1 MTDFFTDNFRFK
13 SLFQTNLSIAL
24 TAWGIIRPDIA
35 EKLKHKQYDV
45 LTADIHDL
53 MANTAKKYGGDLV
66 GFLTP
71 DNLKLYIQPDYEK
84 ELWRK
89 AGVKS
94 SEENKLFL
102 IGEVFI
108 LVDQIWQL
116 ISEPHQ
122 LELPKDK
129 NLFFMRTDTLRGIV
143 DDLSTV
149 CINAKNAKTGGE
161 KRSTRQARCK
171 AIIQSPEYNIRP
183 SNAQTHLAD
192 TIQKIKDVYFE
203 IYGESLQKQN
213 KKGGVTPC
221 DKTITNW
228 FYEFSK
234 NNLPDKR
241 A

>member
-1 MTDFFTDNFRFK
+1 MTDFFADNFRFK
-13 SLFQTNLSIAL
+13 SLFQTHLSIAL

-35 EKLKHKQYDV
+35 EKLKHKQYDM
-45 LTADIHDL
+45 LMADIQEL
-53 MANTAKKYGGDLV
+53 MSNTAKKYGGDLV

-71 DNLKLYIQPDYEK
+71 DNLKLYIHPDYEK

-149 CINAKNAKTGGE
+149 CINGKNAKTGGE

-203 IYGESLQKQN
+203 IYGESLQKPN
-213 KKGGVTPC
+213 KKGCITPC

-228 FYEFSK
+228 IYEFSI
-234 NNLPDKR
+234 NHLPGKR

>member
-13 SLFQTNLSIAL
+13 SLFQTHLSIAL

-35 EKLKHKQYDV
+35 EKLKHKQYDI
-45 LTADIHDL
+45 LTTDIHDL

-149 CINAKNAKTGGE
+149 CVNGKSAKSGGKKTNPIRE
-161 KRSTRQARCK
+161 RCK
-171 AIIQSPEYNIRP
+171 IIIQTPEYNIRP
-183 SNAQTHLAD
+183 SDAQVHLVN
-192 TIQKIKDVYFE
+192 TIQKIKDIYFDLYKE
-203 IYGESLQKQN
+203 PLQKQN

>member
-1 MTDFFTDNFRFK
+1 MTDFFADNFRFK
-13 SLFQTNLSIAL
+13 SLFQTHLSITL

-71 DNLKLYIQPDYEK
+71 GNRKLYIQPDYEK
-84 ELWRK
+84 ELWLK

-108 LVDQIWQL
+108 LLDQIWQQM
-116 ISEPHQ
+116 SEPHQ

-149 CINAKNAKTGGE
+149 CINGKNAKTGGE
-161 KRSTRQARCK
+161 KRNTRQARCK
-171 AIIQSPEYNIRP
+171 AKFNHQNIISDRVMP
-183 SNAQTHLAD
+183 
-192 TIQKIKDVYFE
+192 
-203 IYGESLQKQN
+203 
-213 KKGGVTPC
+213 
-221 DKTITNW
+221 
-228 FYEFSK
+228 
-234 NNLPDKR
+234 KR
-241 A
+241 I

>member
-1 MTDFFTDNFRFK
+1 MTDFFADNFRFK
-13 SLFQTNLSIAL
+13 SLFQTHLSIAL

-71 DNLKLYIQPDYEK
+71 GNRKLYIQPDYEK
-84 ELWRK
+84 ELWLK

-108 LVDQIWQL
+108 LLDQIWQQM
-116 ISEPHQ
+116 SEPHQ

-149 CINAKNAKTGGE
+149 CINGKNAKTGGE
-161 KRSTRQARCK
+161 KRNTRQARCK

-213 KKGGVTPC
+213 KKGGITPC

-228 FYEFSK
+228 IYEFSI
-234 NNLPDKR
+234 NHLPGKR